1 MTAKR
6 HADALDRLDQ
16 QATSALDLFFGTA
29 APVDEGTPVPA
40 EPIAPVSTEVTE
52 PVFAETSE
60 PMTPGASAGPPP
72 RTGRTTRRTPPSTPV
87 TTLSRAAEAPRAPGE
102 GPGPAARTEVPLRTG
117 GAILRPA
124 YVPVATGISAL
135 ADEQLHQAAYT
146 AGGEREKS
154 RLVREAVAALLA
166 AFDTD
171 PIGRETLRELM
182 RRPPTEG
189 RITRIYRLEPEV
201 RERLTLFARDE
212 RIPIAA
218 VLRAAIERRYGPE
231 AVSQDASGG

>member
-6 HADALDRLDQ
+6 HADALDRLDA
-16 QATSALDLFFGTA
+16 QATSALDLFFGGPPT
-29 APVDEGTPVPA
+29 
-40 EPIAPVSTEVTE
+40 EPESEPESEPSTELE
-52 PVFAETSE
+52 PVEESESAPEPETD
-60 PMTPGASAGPPP
+60 TPAAGGPGRGRARRKGSKTPPNAPQIAVEPPP
-72 RTGRTTRRTPPSTPV
+72 P
-87 TTLSRAAEAPRAPGE
+87 AGE
-102 GPGPAARTEVPLRTG
+102 GPGPAEGAGAHGSVSGANARPV
-117 GAILRPA
+117 

-135 ADEQLHQAAYT
+135 ADDRLHRAAYA

-154 RLVREAVAALLA
+154 RLVREAVGELIGS
-166 AFDTD
+166 FDAD
-171 PIGRETLRELM
+171 PVGREGLRELM

-218 VLRAAIERRYGPE
+218 VLRAAIERRYGSE
-231 AVSQDASGG
+231 ALPSDEPAG